1 MNVHTIYSQIVS
13 WTIAAALVVVG
24 AAIVGGCSSGNGGY
38 VSMPA
43 PASAAPAPGDSKI
56 AGVFEGTSVA
66 YCNTSP
72 PSRCNAQQNIRITL
86 IQGSSGLTG
95 SYQCSYGNMVC
106 YNMNQTGKVSKAT
119 ISGNQVM
126 VRVQMPDGTSCL
138 YNARMQGDN
147 FNGGYSCYGGGSLI
161 ETGMWRGKRV
171 Y

>member
-1 MNVHTIYSQIVS
+1 MKVHAIYSRIVR
-13 WTIAAALVVVG
+13 WAIAAALIVAGV
-24 AAIVGGCSSGNGGY
+24 AILGGCSSGNGGY
-38 VSMPA
+38 VSMPS
-43 PASAAPAPGDSKI
+43 PAGAASAPGDSKI
-56 AGVFEGTSVA
+56 AGVYEGTSVA

-86 IQGSSGLTG
+86 IQGDSGLTG
-95 SYQCSYGNMVC
+95 SYRCSYGNMVC
-106 YNMNQTGKVSKAT
+106 YNMNQTGKVSKAS

-138 YNARMQGDN
+138 YNARMQGEN